1 MTALTTTTRPRQLIP
16 PHGGVLVNRVLD
28 PEARPAALAA
38 ASRLPAV
45 RLSSVQFSDAL
56 CIATGV
62 FSPLTGFVSH
72 ADYESILDTMHLAN
86 GLVWSIPVT
95 LAVAADLA
103 SAIGIPASIALEDPD
118 GRIVA
123 TMEVTEKF
131 SYDKQREALAV
142 YRTGEAA
149 HPGVARLYG
158 QGEVLLAGPIT
169 LIERP
174 PSEPFAAFRR
184 DPADTRRL
192 FEDRGWRRVV
202 GFQTRNPVHRAH
214 EYIQKAALEMCDGLL
229 LNPLVGETKS
239 DDISAAT
246 RMASYQVLID
256 HYYPTDRVVL
266 SVFPAAMRYAGPREA
281 IFHAMARKNYGCSH
295 FIVGRDHA
303 GVGNYYG
310 TYDAQQIFDEFAPEE
325 LGITPLFFEHT
336 FFCRSCGGMAST
348 KTCPHDGSTRV
359 TLSGTQVREM
369 LTKGQIPPPE
379 FTRAE
384 VAQVLID
391 GMRA

>member
-1 MTALTTTTRPRQLIP
+1 MTIDKLIA
-16 PHGGVLVNRVLD
+16 PHGGVLVDRVLGHD
-28 PEARPAALAA
+28 AQPAALAA

-45 RLSSVQFSDAL
+45 RLSSVQYSDAL

-62 FSPLTGFVSH
+62 FSPLTGFVSST
-72 ADYESILDTMHLAN
+72 DYQSILDTMHLAN

-95 LAVAADLA
+95 LAVSPQAAGV
-103 SAIGIPASIALEDPD
+103 IGTRSPIALEDPG

-123 TMEVTEKF
+123 TMEVTETF

-142 YRTGEAA
+142 YRTEESA

-158 QGEVLLAGPIT
+158 QGEVLIAGPIT

-174 PSEPFAAFRR
+174 PSEPFASFRR

-192 FEDRGWRRVV
+192 FGERGWKRVV

-256 HYYPTDRVVL
+256 NYYPKDRVLL

-303 GVGNYYG
+303 GVGSYYG
-310 TYDAQQIFDEFAPEE
+310 TYDAQKIFDEFDPDE

-336 FFCRSCGGMAST
+336 FFCRNCGGMAST
-348 KTCPHDGSTRV
+348 KTCPHDGSSRV

-384 VAQVLID
+384 VARVLID